1 MANFTPEQQ
10 QAITTLHCNVSVSAG
25 AGSGKTR
32 VLVERFL
39 HILEDPKADA
49 GRILAI
55 TFTRKAAKEMK
66 ERVRKAILERVETSS
81 GADKAHWQE
90 QLKASDRAF
99 ITTIDSFCSL
109 ILREN
114 PVEAGMDPNF
124 EVQEDYETTQFRTDT
139 ITAFLNDMVKSGN
152 NDVAEL
158 LHLYTPR
165 RLADILFDFVERLP
179 MY

>member
-109 ILREN
+109 ILRKIRLK
-114 PVEAGMDPNF
+114 
-124 EVQEDYETTQFRTDT
+124 QEWIPILKCRKIMRRRSFVLTR
-139 ITAFLNDMVKSGN
+139 
-152 NDVAEL
+152 L
-158 LHLYTPR
+158 LLS
-165 RLADILFDFVERLP
+165 
-179 MY
+179 